1 MAIQGGEM
9 TQGIAQETD
18 RALRKEKRNETSIQV
33 TKRKNCFNYFGKGNF
48 IDTCL
53 GKGERT

>member
-33 TKRKNCFNYFGKGNF
+33 TKKQKLFQLFW
-48 IDTCL
+48 
-53 GKGERT
+53 ER